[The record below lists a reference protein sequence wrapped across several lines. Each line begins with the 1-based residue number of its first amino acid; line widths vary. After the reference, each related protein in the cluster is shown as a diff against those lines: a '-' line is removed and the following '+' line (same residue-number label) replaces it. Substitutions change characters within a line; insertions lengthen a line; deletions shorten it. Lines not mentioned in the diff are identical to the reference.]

1 MLAFHL
7 PVVYHSGAMK
17 IAASIL
23 SADFTRLGEQIAE
36 CEAAG
41 TDWIHIDVMDG
52 QFVPNITMGP
62 VVVEAARRATRL
74 PLDVHLMIA
83 APERYLADFARAGA
97 DGLTVHV
104 EACPHLHR
112 TLQQIKELGKRAGVA
127 LNPATPAG
135 AVAEIL
141 SETDLVLA
149 MTVNPGFSGQKF
161 IAGVLPKIKRLR
173 EQIDARGLPVEIEV
187 DGGIDL
193 ATAPQAAAAGAT
205 VFVAASAVFKTGA
218 PVAEAMANLRRS
230 LNLTPHPSPDHAS
243 RSGRQETIAPDAKR
257 SGGGRG

>member
-1 MLAFHL
+1 
-7 PVVYHSGAMK
+7 MK
-17 IAASIL
+17 IAPSIL
-23 SADFTRLGEQIAE
+23 SADFTRLGEQIAA

-41 TDWIHIDVMDG
+41 ADWIHIDVMDG

-83 APERYLADFARAGA
+83 APERYLTNFARAGA
-97 DGLTVHV
+97 DRLTVHV
-104 EACPHLHR
+104 EACPHLHQ

-135 AVAEIL
+135 AVAEVL
-141 SETDLVLA
+141 GDADLVLA

-161 IAGVLPKIKRLR
+161 IASVLPKIRQLR

-193 ATAPQAAAAGAT
+193 VTAPQAAAAGAT

-218 PVAEAMANLRRS
+218 PIAEAMASLRRS
-230 LNLTPHPSPDHAS
+230 LELTPRPVS
-243 RSGRQETIAPDAKR
+243 
-257 SGGGRG
+257 

>member
-1 MLAFHL
+1 VFSAKFLDPGEKILAFHS

-17 IAASIL
+17 IAPSIL

-41 TDWIHIDVMDG
+41 ADWIHIDVMDG

-62 VVVEAARRATRL
+62 VIVEAARRATRL

-97 DGLTVHV
+97 DWLTVHA

-112 TLQQIKELGKRAGVA
+112 TLQQIKELGKRAGIA

-135 AVAEIL
+135 AVAEVL
-141 SETDLVLA
+141 GDADLVLA

-161 IAGVLPKIKRLR
+161 IPSALPKIRQLR
-173 EQIDARGLPVEIEV
+173 EMIDARRLAVELEV
-187 DGGIDL
+187 DGGIDP
-193 ATAPQAAAAGAT
+193 ATAPQAAKAGAA
-205 VFVAASAVFKTGA
+205 VFVAASAVFKAGA
-218 PVAEAMANLRRS
+218 PVAEAIASLRRS
-230 LNLTPHPSPDHAS
+230 LTNP
-243 RSGRQETIAPDAKR
+243 
-257 SGGGRG
+257 

>member
-1 MLAFHL
+1 
-7 PVVYHSGAMK
+7 VYHSGAMK
-17 IAASIL
+17 IATSIL

-41 TDWIHIDVMDG
+41 ADWIHIDVMDG

-83 APERYLADFARAGA
+83 APERYLTNFAQAGA
-97 DGLTVHV
+97 DRLTVHV
-104 EACPHLHR
+104 EACPHLHQ
-112 TLQQIKELGKRAGVA
+112 TLRQIKALGKRAGVA

-135 AVAEIL
+135 AVAEVL
-141 SETDLVLA
+141 GDADLVLA

-161 IAGVLPKIKRLR
+161 IASVLPKVRQLR
-173 EQIDARGLPVEIEV
+173 EQIDARGLSVEIEV

-193 ATAPQAAAAGAT
+193 VTAPQAAAAGAT

-218 PVAEAMANLRRS
+218 PIAEAIASLRRS
-230 LNLTPHPSPDHAS
+230 LELIPQPVS
-243 RSGRQETIAPDAKR
+243 
-257 SGGGRG
+257 

>member
-1 MLAFHL
+1 
-7 PVVYHSGAMK
+7 MK
-17 IAASIL
+17 IATSIL

-41 TDWIHIDVMDG
+41 ADWIHIDVMDG

-83 APERYLADFARAGA
+83 APERYLSDFARAGA
-97 DGLTVHV
+97 DRLTIHV
-104 EACPHLHR
+104 EACPHLHQ
-112 TLQQIKELGKRAGVA
+112 TLQQIKALGKRAGVA

-135 AVAEIL
+135 AVAEVL
-141 SETDLVLA
+141 GDADLVLA

-161 IAGVLPKIKRLR
+161 IASVLPKIRQLR

-193 ATAPQAAAAGAT
+193 VTAPQAAAAGAT

-218 PVAEAMANLRRS
+218 PIAEAIASLRRS
-230 LNLTPHPSPDHAS
+230 LELTSQPVS
-243 RSGRQETIAPDAKR
+243 
-257 SGGGRG
+257 

>member
-1 MLAFHL
+1 VADFHSVLAFHL

-17 IAASIL
+17 IATSIL

-41 TDWIHIDVMDG
+41 ADWIHIDVMDG

-141 SETDLVLA
+141 GETDLVLA

-193 ATAPQAAAAGAT
+193 ATAPQAAAAGAM

-218 PVAEAMANLRRS
+218 PIAEAMANLRRS
-230 LNLTPHPSPDHAS
+230 LNLTPGPSPDD
-243 RSGRQETIAPDAKR
+243 RCAKR
-257 SGGGRG
+257 GQERGRG